1 MKCSIAV
8 IVKTKKFR
16 DQFAKEEDFVEFRE
30 RMQKDLQ
37 RYMHQC
43 HFGDTVVPDV
53 ESHLN
58 SATGSA
64 FFLFAIS
71 VITPYPNQDGCGDYT
86 TNLKSVFCTKQ
97 PADVEFI
104 LFWSELWL
112 YPFLSGKLV
121 PGKQPKY

>member
-43 HFGDTVVPDV
+43 HFGDTVYASNWV
-53 ESHLN
+53 EE
-58 SATGSA
+58 
-64 FFLFAIS
+64 
-71 VITPYPNQDGCGDYT
+71 T
-86 TNLKSVFCTKQ
+86 TETAKEHNC
-97 PADVEFI
+97 PI
-104 LFWSELWL
+104 
-112 YPFLSGKLV
+112 GKLRGWDATMTGPV
-121 PGKQPKY
+121 FYIEGQDDYFWTVLPIKG